1 MSTQTLTTIPTS
13 GKKPR
18 VRMERVNWSGT
29 IILILCAVTV
39 LLPLY
44 VTISM
49 AFKTTGQAVDGN
61 AFSLPAPFSIDG
73 FVEAWNLTKFPVGAA
88 ISLLVTAGTVIATIL
103 LAAFASY
110 AIVRNWDRRLFRYS
124 FFYLLAAM
132 FIPFPVVALPQI
144 QLTGRVGLDNPLG
157 VIILATMF
165 QLSFS
170 VLLFTA
176 FLRSIP
182 IELEESARID
192 GATTWQTFWQL
203 IFPLLAPM
211 SATVGIFAFLYA
223 WNDFMMPSLIIS
235 DPALQTL
242 PVRQNL
248 FQTQFSN
255 NYNVSFASFGDRS
268 ELRVVLDLH
277 DGSPVAQ
284 CVGEAGVR
292 PLPETVGMRW
302 RDAVAVHGGGDAGAQ
317 CEHAVSRDAGLVEC
331 RTQLLEDH
339 RPALVGRLVRGDLH
353 PVMHERPVDRIRDGH
368 GEVRVAGVDA
378 DDDAEVG
385 GEGETPCGA
394 PGAVAPGGAGI
405 GEFVQHVGA
414 DQGVDRIDRGGTG
427 ERGAGH
433 DVAGGEVA
441 GIPGEVEHGADARAS
456 GSETSRDFCHTP

>member
-73 FVEAWNLTKFPVGAA
+73 FVEAWNLTRFPVGAG
-88 ISLLVTAGTVIATIL
+88 ISLLVTAGTVIATIV

-110 AIVRNWDRRLFRYS
+110 AIVRNWDHRLFRWS

-144 QLTGRVGLDNPLG
+144 QLTGYVKLDNPFG

-182 IELEESARID
+182 LELEESARID
-192 GATTWQTFWQL
+192 GASTWQTFWQL

-235 DPALQTL
+235 DPAMQTL

-255 NYNVSFASFGDRS
+255 NYNVSFASYLMAMAPAILAYLFTQRFVM
-268 ELRVVLDLH
+268 E
-277 DGSPVAQ
+277 
-284 CVGEAGVR
+284 GV
-292 PLPETVGMRW
+292 
-302 RDAVAVHGGGDAGAQ
+302 
-317 CEHAVSRDAGLVEC
+317 
-331 RTQLLEDH
+331 TQ
-339 RPALVGRLVRGDLH
+339 
-353 PVMHERPVDRIRDGH
+353 
-368 GEVRVAGVDA
+368 
-378 DDDAEVG
+378 
-385 GEGETPCGA
+385 
-394 PGAVAPGGAGI
+394 GAVKG
-405 GEFVQHVGA
+405 
-414 DQGVDRIDRGGTG
+414 
-427 ERGAGH
+427 
-433 DVAGGEVA
+433 
-441 GIPGEVEHGADARAS
+441 
-456 GSETSRDFCHTP
+456 

>member
-1 MSTQTLTTIPTS
+1 MSSHTSTATATIAT
-13 GKKPR
+13 GRTGR

-49 AFKTTGQAVDGN
+49 AFKTQGQAVDGN
-61 AFSLPAPFSIDG
+61 AFSFPAPFSIEG
-73 FVEAWNLTKFPVGAA
+73 FVEAWNLTKFPVGFAV
-88 ISLLVTAGTVIATIL
+88 SVFVTAGTVVATIL

-110 AIVRNWDRRLFRYS
+110 AIVRNWDRRLFRWS

-144 QLTGRVGLDNPLG
+144 QLTGRVGLDNPVG
-157 VIILATMF
+157 VIVLATMF

-192 GATTWQTFWQL
+192 GATTWQTFWRL

-255 NYNVSFASFGDRS
+255 NYNVSFASY
-268 ELRVVLDLH
+268 LMAMA
-277 DGSPVAQ
+277 PAIVAYLFTQ
-284 CVGEAGVR
+284 RWVMEGV
-292 PLPETVGMRW
+292 
-302 RDAVAVHGGGDAGAQ
+302 
-317 CEHAVSRDAGLVEC
+317 
-331 RTQLLEDH
+331 TQ
-339 RPALVGRLVRGDLH
+339 
-353 PVMHERPVDRIRDGH
+353 
-368 GEVRVAGVDA
+368 
-378 DDDAEVG
+378 
-385 GEGETPCGA
+385 
-394 PGAVAPGGAGI
+394 GAVKG
-405 GEFVQHVGA
+405 
-414 DQGVDRIDRGGTG
+414 
-427 ERGAGH
+427 
-433 DVAGGEVA
+433 
-441 GIPGEVEHGADARAS
+441 
-456 GSETSRDFCHTP
+456 

>member
-1 MSTQTLTTIPTS
+1 MSTQTLTTIPAS

-18 VRMERVNWSGT
+18 TRMERVNWSTT

-44 VTISM
+44 VTLSM

-73 FVEAWNLTKFPVGAA
+73 FVEAWNLTKFPVGAG
-88 ISLLVTAGTVIATIL
+88 ISLLVTAGTVIATIV

-110 AIVRNWDRRLFRYS
+110 AIVRNWDHRLFRWS

-144 QLTGRVGLDNPLG
+144 QLTGRVGLDNPFG

-182 IELEESARID
+182 LELEESARMD
-192 GATTWQTFWQL
+192 GASTWQTFWQL

-235 DPALQTL
+235 DPAMQTL

-255 NYNVSFASFGDRS
+255 NYNVSFASYLMAMAPAILAYLFTQRFVM
-268 ELRVVLDLH
+268 E
-277 DGSPVAQ
+277 
-284 CVGEAGVR
+284 GV
-292 PLPETVGMRW
+292 
-302 RDAVAVHGGGDAGAQ
+302 
-317 CEHAVSRDAGLVEC
+317 
-331 RTQLLEDH
+331 TQ
-339 RPALVGRLVRGDLH
+339 
-353 PVMHERPVDRIRDGH
+353 
-368 GEVRVAGVDA
+368 
-378 DDDAEVG
+378 
-385 GEGETPCGA
+385 
-394 PGAVAPGGAGI
+394 GAVKG
-405 GEFVQHVGA
+405 
-414 DQGVDRIDRGGTG
+414 
-427 ERGAGH
+427 
-433 DVAGGEVA
+433 
-441 GIPGEVEHGADARAS
+441 
-456 GSETSRDFCHTP
+456 

>member
-1 MSTQTLTTIPTS
+1 MSTQTITTQTA

-18 VRMERVNWSGT
+18 IKMERPNWSGT
-29 IILILCAVTV
+29 IILILCTVTV

-73 FVEAWNLTKFPVGAA
+73 FVEAWNLTKFPVGAG
-88 ISLLVTAGTVIATIL
+88 ISLLVTAGTVAATII

-110 AIVRNWDRRLFRYS
+110 AIVRNWDRRLFRWS

-144 QLTGRVGLDNPLG
+144 QLTGRVGLDNPFG

-192 GATTWQTFWQL
+192 GATTWQTFWRL

-235 DPALQTL
+235 DPAMQTL

-248 FQTQFSN
+248 FQNQFSN
-255 NYNVSFASFGDRS
+255 NYNVAFASY
-268 ELRVVLDLH
+268 LMAMA
-277 DGSPVAQ
+277 PAIVAYLFTQ
-284 CVGEAGVR
+284 RWVMEGV
-292 PLPETVGMRW
+292 
-302 RDAVAVHGGGDAGAQ
+302 
-317 CEHAVSRDAGLVEC
+317 
-331 RTQLLEDH
+331 TQ
-339 RPALVGRLVRGDLH
+339 
-353 PVMHERPVDRIRDGH
+353 
-368 GEVRVAGVDA
+368 
-378 DDDAEVG
+378 
-385 GEGETPCGA
+385 
-394 PGAVAPGGAGI
+394 GAVKG
-405 GEFVQHVGA
+405 
-414 DQGVDRIDRGGTG
+414 
-427 ERGAGH
+427 
-433 DVAGGEVA
+433 
-441 GIPGEVEHGADARAS
+441 
-456 GSETSRDFCHTP
+456 

>member
-1 MSTQTLTTIPTS
+1 MSTQTLTTVTAS
-13 GKKPR
+13 GRTPR
-18 VRMERVNWSGT
+18 IRMERVNWSGT

-49 AFKTTGQAVDGN
+49 AFKTTSQAVDGN
-61 AFSLPAPFSIDG
+61 AFSLPAPVSIEG
-73 FVEAWNLTKFPVGAA
+73 FVAAWNLTKFPVGAG

-103 LAAFASY
+103 LAALASY
-110 AIVRNWDRRLFRYS
+110 AIVRNWDRKLFRYS

-144 QLTGRVGLDNPLG
+144 QLTGRVGLDNPFG

-182 IELEESARID
+182 MELEESARID
-192 GATTWQTFWQL
+192 GATTWQTFWKL

-223 WNDFMMPSLIIS
+223 WNDFIMPSLIIS

-255 NYNVSFASFGDRS
+255 NYNVSFASYLMAMAPAILAYLFTQRFVM
-268 ELRVVLDLH
+268 E
-277 DGSPVAQ
+277 
-284 CVGEAGVR
+284 GV
-292 PLPETVGMRW
+292 
-302 RDAVAVHGGGDAGAQ
+302 
-317 CEHAVSRDAGLVEC
+317 
-331 RTQLLEDH
+331 TQ
-339 RPALVGRLVRGDLH
+339 
-353 PVMHERPVDRIRDGH
+353 
-368 GEVRVAGVDA
+368 
-378 DDDAEVG
+378 
-385 GEGETPCGA
+385 
-394 PGAVAPGGAGI
+394 GAVKG
-405 GEFVQHVGA
+405 
-414 DQGVDRIDRGGTG
+414 
-427 ERGAGH
+427 
-433 DVAGGEVA
+433 
-441 GIPGEVEHGADARAS
+441 
-456 GSETSRDFCHTP
+456 

>member
-1 MSTQTLTTIPTS
+1 MTTQPAITTASTTAIVLDPA
-13 GKKPR
+13 GRRPR
-18 VRMERVNWSGT
+18 QKMERVNWSGT

-73 FVEAWNLTKFPVGAA
+73 FVQAWNLTKFPVGAA
-88 ISLLVTAGTVIATIL
+88 ISMLVTAGTVIATIV

-110 AIVRNWDRRLFRYS
+110 AIVRNWDRRFFRYS

-192 GATTWQTFWQL
+192 GASTWQTFWKL

-235 DPALQTL
+235 DPNLQTL

-248 FQTQFSN
+248 FQNQFSN
-255 NYNVSFASFGDRS
+255 NYNVAFASY
-268 ELRVVLDLH
+268 LMAMA
-277 DGSPVAQ
+277 PAIVAYLFTQ
-284 CVGEAGVR
+284 RWVMEGV
-292 PLPETVGMRW
+292 
-302 RDAVAVHGGGDAGAQ
+302 
-317 CEHAVSRDAGLVEC
+317 
-331 RTQLLEDH
+331 TQ
-339 RPALVGRLVRGDLH
+339 
-353 PVMHERPVDRIRDGH
+353 
-368 GEVRVAGVDA
+368 
-378 DDDAEVG
+378 
-385 GEGETPCGA
+385 
-394 PGAVAPGGAGI
+394 GAVKG
-405 GEFVQHVGA
+405 
-414 DQGVDRIDRGGTG
+414 
-427 ERGAGH
+427 
-433 DVAGGEVA
+433 
-441 GIPGEVEHGADARAS
+441 
-456 GSETSRDFCHTP
+456 

>member
-1 MSTQTLTTIPTS
+1 MSTETLTTIPAD
-13 GKKPR
+13 GRRKRQK
-18 VRMERVNWSGT
+18 MERVNWSGT
-29 IILILCAVTV
+29 IILLLCTATILI
-39 LLPLY
+39 PLY

-61 AFSLPAPFSIDG
+61 AFSLPAPFSVDG
-73 FVEAWNLTKFPVGAA
+73 FVQAWTLTKFPVGAA
-88 ISLLVTAGTVIATIL
+88 ISLLVTAGTVIATIV

-144 QLTGRVGLDNPLG
+144 QLTGRVGLDNPFG

-192 GATTWQTFWQL
+192 GATTWQTFWRL

-248 FQTQFSN
+248 FQNQFSN
-255 NYNVSFASFGDRS
+255 NYNVAFASY
-268 ELRVVLDLH
+268 LMAMA
-277 DGSPVAQ
+277 PAIVAYLFTQ
-284 CVGEAGVR
+284 RWVMEGV
-292 PLPETVGMRW
+292 
-302 RDAVAVHGGGDAGAQ
+302 
-317 CEHAVSRDAGLVEC
+317 
-331 RTQLLEDH
+331 TQ
-339 RPALVGRLVRGDLH
+339 
-353 PVMHERPVDRIRDGH
+353 
-368 GEVRVAGVDA
+368 
-378 DDDAEVG
+378 
-385 GEGETPCGA
+385 
-394 PGAVAPGGAGI
+394 GAVKG
-405 GEFVQHVGA
+405 
-414 DQGVDRIDRGGTG
+414 
-427 ERGAGH
+427 
-433 DVAGGEVA
+433 
-441 GIPGEVEHGADARAS
+441 
-456 GSETSRDFCHTP
+456 

>member
-1 MSTQTLTTIPTS
+1 MSTQTITTQVA

-44 VTISM
+44 VTLSM

-73 FVEAWNLTKFPVGAA
+73 FVEAWNLTKFPVGAG
-88 ISLLVTAGTVIATIL
+88 ISLLVTAGTVVATIV

-144 QLTGRVGLDNPLG
+144 QLTGRFGLDNPFG

-192 GATTWQTFWQL
+192 GASTWQTFWKL

-223 WNDFMMPSLIIS
+223 WNDFMLPSLIIS
-235 DPALQTL
+235 DPSMQTL

-255 NYNVSFASFGDRS
+255 NYNVAFASYLMAMAPAILAYLFTQRWVM
-268 ELRVVLDLH
+268 E
-277 DGSPVAQ
+277 
-284 CVGEAGVR
+284 GV
-292 PLPETVGMRW
+292 
-302 RDAVAVHGGGDAGAQ
+302 
-317 CEHAVSRDAGLVEC
+317 
-331 RTQLLEDH
+331 TQ
-339 RPALVGRLVRGDLH
+339 
-353 PVMHERPVDRIRDGH
+353 
-368 GEVRVAGVDA
+368 
-378 DDDAEVG
+378 
-385 GEGETPCGA
+385 
-394 PGAVAPGGAGI
+394 GAVKG
-405 GEFVQHVGA
+405 
-414 DQGVDRIDRGGTG
+414 
-427 ERGAGH
+427 
-433 DVAGGEVA
+433 
-441 GIPGEVEHGADARAS
+441 
-456 GSETSRDFCHTP
+456 

>member
-1 MSTQTLTTIPTS
+1 MSTQTLTTVPTS

-18 VRMERVNWSGT
+18 VRMECVNWSGT

-49 AFKTTGQAVDGN
+49 ALKTTGQAVDGN
-61 AFSLPAPFSIDG
+61 AFSLPAPFSVDG
-73 FVEAWNLTKFPVGAA
+73 FVEAWTLTKFPVGAG
-88 ISLLVTAGTVIATIL
+88 ISLLVTAGTVIATIV

-144 QLTGRVGLDNPLG
+144 QLTGRVGLDNPFG

-192 GATTWQTFWQL
+192 GATTWQTFWKL

-223 WNDFMMPSLIIS
+223 WNDFMMPSLIIA

-248 FQTQFSN
+248 FQNQFSN
-255 NYNVSFASFGDRS
+255 NYNVAFASY
-268 ELRVVLDLH
+268 LMAMA
-277 DGSPVAQ
+277 PAIVAYLFTQ
-284 CVGEAGVR
+284 RWVMEGV
-292 PLPETVGMRW
+292 
-302 RDAVAVHGGGDAGAQ
+302 
-317 CEHAVSRDAGLVEC
+317 
-331 RTQLLEDH
+331 TQ
-339 RPALVGRLVRGDLH
+339 
-353 PVMHERPVDRIRDGH
+353 
-368 GEVRVAGVDA
+368 
-378 DDDAEVG
+378 
-385 GEGETPCGA
+385 
-394 PGAVAPGGAGI
+394 GAVKG
-405 GEFVQHVGA
+405 
-414 DQGVDRIDRGGTG
+414 
-427 ERGAGH
+427 
-433 DVAGGEVA
+433 
-441 GIPGEVEHGADARAS
+441 
-456 GSETSRDFCHTP
+456 